1 MADGWLWRPAI
12 GLGIIGP
19 VLAAAGLKRARK
31 PGITGRGVAVGGLM
45 TALLGTIL
53 GGVVL
58 GGVAAIVNNNSQLD
72 RIQTYIDDARAKLP
86 SSPEVRNSVPG
97 Q

>member
-19 VLAAAGLKRARK
+19 VLAAAG
-31 PGITGRGVAVGGLM
+31 PVAGLM
-45 TALLGTIL
+45 TALLGTNP

-58 GGVAAIVNNNSQLD
+58 GGIAAIVNNSQVD
-72 RIQTYIDDARAKLP
+72 RDPHR
-86 SSPEVRNSVPG
+86 
-97 Q
+97 